1 MSFAPHTGEIHL
13 IGDHMS
19 YRPVVLDIAGLIL
32 SDEDRRRMAHP
43 LVGGVILFARNFSTR
58 AQLVMLTQSI
68 RQIRGDILICID
80 HEGGR
85 VQRARS
91 DGLTHLPAMAE
102 IGKIWNQDPM
112 LGLRAA
118 IACGYVLAAELRA
131 CGVDFSFTPVLDLDY
146 QRSQVI
152 GDRAFHADARVVTM
166 LALGLTQGLSL
177 AGMRHCGKHFP
188 GHGYVEADSHIA
200 IPVDSRTLSE
210 ILEQDVL
217 PYRTLHLS
225 LSAVMPAHVIY
236 SRIDDRP
243 AGFSSHWL
251 QKILR
256 EQLGFHGVIFS
267 DDLSMMGASVMG
279 SVVDAGNAA
288 LKAGCDM
295 ILICNQPEQAD
306 ALLNGLEDMP
316 TCTAIASQQRI
327 EQLRPQAFPYDWAVL
342 QTQATYQDAQGLLRC
357 LKLIA

>member
-1 MSFAPHTGEIHL
+1 
-13 IGDHMS
+13 MS
-19 YRPVVLDIAGLIL
+19 YRPVVLDIAGLTL
-32 SDEDRRRMAHP
+32 TDADRRRIAHP

-68 RQIRGDILICID
+68 RQIRHDILICID

-91 DGLTHLPAMAE
+91 DGFTHLPAMAE

-118 IACGYVLAAELRA
+118 VACGYVLAAELRA

-152 GDRAFHADARVVTM
+152 GDRSFHADARVVTM
-166 LALGLTQGLSL
+166 LALALTQGLSL

-217 PYRTLHLS
+217 PYQTLHLS

-236 SRIDDRP
+236 SQIDDRP
-243 AGFSSHWL
+243 AGFSNYWL

-288 LKAGCDM
+288 LNAGCDM

-306 ALLNGLEDMP
+306 ALLNGLEEIP
-316 TCTAIASQQRI
+316 AGAAIANQQRI
-327 EQLRPQAFPYDWAVL
+327 GQLMPQVFHHDWSAL
-342 QTQATYQDAQGLLRC
+342 QTQATYQDAQGLLRR